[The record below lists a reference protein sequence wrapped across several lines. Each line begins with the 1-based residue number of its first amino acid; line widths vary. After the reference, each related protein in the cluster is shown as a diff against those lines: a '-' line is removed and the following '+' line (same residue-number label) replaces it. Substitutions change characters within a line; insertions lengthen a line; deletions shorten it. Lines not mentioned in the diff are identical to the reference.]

1 MTNNEFNFKRMD
13 KGIAGGEHK
22 IIFKTP
28 DGKIYEDCEI
38 TVESDKQYNHTCIVN
53 LIDKIKPKFKVG
65 DVVTNISGLY
75 PNVRCTIRSVNHH
88 EQYYCYKE
96 VDGITYF
103 KDQDKLMLADNI
115 EPKFKSGDKV
125 KGVSSENPEKVF
137 VINIVNTGHKCY
149 HYFNGNGIVTMFK
162 DQDKLTLV
170 KGDEVR
176 LPVEDDNK
184 LDILEK
190 SYASDAQYNTFKY
203 NLKHYKLIENISKRI
218 IAISEAG
225 AVSYHLVVP
234 MNQESDEAG
243 VYYVEDEVCGVI
255 RWHFKKLGFDVKDK
269 NDEVNNRTEFFISW

>member
-1 MTNNEFNFKRMD
+1 MDVRKLKNKFIKANVVNDNIKVIFRLPNCKSYNNCSCH
-13 KGIAGGEHK
+13 IANISGNDVLM
-22 IIFKTP
+22 I
-28 DGKIYEDCEI
+28 D
-38 TVESDKQYNHTCIVN
+38 
-53 LIDKIKPKFKVG
+53 LIDKIEPKFKAG

-75 PNVRCTIRSVNHH
+75 PNVICTITTVD
-88 EQYYCYKE
+88 EEKQCYYFKE
-96 VDGITYF
+96 VAGVTYF

-170 KGDEVR
+170 NDDEVR

-190 SYASDAQYNTFKY
+190 FYASDAQYNTFKY
-203 NLKHYKLIENISKRI
+203 NIKRYKLIENISKQI
-218 IAISEAG
+218 IDISEEG
-225 AVSYHLVVP
+225 AVSYHFIVP
-234 MNQESDEAG
+234 MKEEVDESG
-243 VYYVEDEVCGVI
+243 IYYEEDEVCGII
-255 RWHFKKLGFDVKDK
+255 RWHFRKLGFDVKENINYK
-269 NDEVNNRTEFFISW
+269 NNYVEFIISW